1 MSRRLLPLFLLLL
14 LLNGCAYLASVSG
27 DLDAQL
33 DRWVAQLEYGKALAA
48 LNHVKPTRAD
58 YAALMKKRDTILI
71 KAEQYERET
80 VGQAA
85 ELARRGQWE
94 QALERYEQALARVPD
109 GKIVQTGHAQ
119 LLRQQ
124 AARLDELELDLLI
137 ARGEGLLHLLPA
149 YTNRANVDPR
159 SWRAQR
165 ELRTAQEDAERI
177 ALELTRRGRAALEQR
192 DLNQARRSL
201 PLALRLHPSP
211 ETKQANQD
219 LLRRLGPPAA
229 QTTKPAAKPG
239 REDDT
244 RELLQRYRQAYG
256 NKDWG
261 EAQRLLALLELQ
273 PSPPDDIA
281 QLRSELNAEVAEAV
295 NRHIEQGIALY
306 SDGKYERALAVWQQ
320 VLQLDPGNE
329 RARAHIERAERV
341 LEKLRTLQEK
351 HSGE

>member
-1 MSRRLLPLFLLLL
+1 MSRRLLLLFLLLS
-14 LLNGCAYLASVSG
+14 LNGCAYLASVSG

-33 DRWVAQLEYGKALAA
+33 DRWIAQQEYGKALAA
-48 LNHVKPTRAD
+48 LGHVKPTRAD
-58 YAALMKKRDTILI
+58 YVALMRKRDTILL

-80 VGQAA
+80 VSQATD
-85 ELARRGQWE
+85 LARRGQWQ
-94 QALERYEQALARVPD
+94 QALERYDQALSRLPD
-109 GKIVQTGHAQ
+109 GKILQTGHAQ

-165 ELRTAQEDAERI
+165 ELGIAQEDAERI
-177 ALELTRRGRAALEQR
+177 ARELTRRGRIALEQR

-201 PLALRLHPSP
+201 PLALRLHPDP

-229 QTTKPAAKPG
+229 QATKSATKPS
-239 REDDT
+239 REDET
-244 RELLQRYRQAYG
+244 RELLQRYRQAYA
-256 NKDWG
+256 NKEWG

-273 PSPPDDIA
+273 PSPPEESA

-295 NRHIEQGIALY
+295 NRHIEQGITLY
-306 SDGKYERALAVWQQ
+306 SDGKYERALVVWQQ
-320 VLQLDPGNE
+320 ALQLDSGNE

-351 HSGE
+351 RSGE

>member
-1 MSRRLLPLFLLLL
+1 MSRRLLLLLL
-14 LLNGCAYLASVSG
+14 LLSLNGCAYLASVSG

-33 DRWVAQLEYGKALAA
+33 DRWTAQQEYGKALAVLA
-48 LNHVKPTRAD
+48 HVKPTRAD
-58 YAALMKKRDTILI
+58 YAVLMRKRDTILA

-80 VGQAA
+80 VSQATD
-85 ELARRGQWE
+85 LARRGQWQ
-94 QALERYEQALARVPD
+94 QALERYDQALSRLPD
-109 GKIVQTGHAQ
+109 GKILQAGHAQ

-165 ELRTAQEDAERI
+165 ELRSAQEEAGRI
-177 ALELTRRGRAALEQR
+177 AHELTQRGRMALEQR
-192 DLNQARRSL
+192 DMNQARRSL
-201 PLALRLHPSP
+201 PLALRLHSTP

-219 LLRRLGPPAA
+219 LLRRLGPPAT
-229 QTTKPAAKPG
+229 QTTKPAAKPS
-239 REDDT
+239 REDET
-244 RELLQRYRQAYG
+244 RELLQRYRQAYAG
-256 NKDWG
+256 KDWG

-273 PSPPDDIA
+273 PTPPDDIV

-295 NRHIEQGIALY
+295 NRHIEQGITLY

-320 VLQLDPGNE
+320 ALQLEPGNE
-329 RARAHIERAERV
+329 RVRAHIERAERV

-351 HSGE
+351 RSGE

>member
-1 MSRRLLPLFLLLL
+1 MSRHLLLL
-14 LLNGCAYLASVSG
+14 LLLLSLNGCAYLASVSG

-33 DRWVAQLEYGKALAA
+33 DRWTAQQEYGKALAA
-48 LNHVKPTRAD
+48 LDHVKPTRAD
-58 YAALMKKRDTILI
+58 YVVLMKKRDTILV

-80 VGQAA
+80 VNQATD
-85 ELARRGQWE
+85 LARRGQWQ
-94 QALERYEQALARVPD
+94 QALERYDQALSRLPD
-109 GKIVQTGHAQ
+109 GKILQTGHAQ

-137 ARGEGLLHLLPA
+137 ARGEGLLHLLPV
-149 YTNRANVDPR
+149 YTDRANVDPR

-165 ELRTAQEDAERI
+165 ELRSAQESAERI
-177 ALELTRRGRAALEQR
+177 AIELTQRGRTALEQR
-192 DLNQARRSL
+192 DLNLARRSL
-201 PLALRLHPSP
+201 PLALRLHPNS

-219 LLRRLGPPAA
+219 LLRRLGPPAT
-229 QTTKPAAKPG
+229 QTTKPAAKPS
-239 REDDT
+239 REDET

-256 NKDWG
+256 SKDWG

-273 PSPPDDIA
+273 PTPPDEIT

-295 NRHIEQGIALY
+295 NRHIEHGITLY

-320 VLQLDPGNE
+320 ALQLEPDNG
-329 RARAHIERAERV
+329 RIRTHIERAERV

-351 HSGE
+351 RSGE